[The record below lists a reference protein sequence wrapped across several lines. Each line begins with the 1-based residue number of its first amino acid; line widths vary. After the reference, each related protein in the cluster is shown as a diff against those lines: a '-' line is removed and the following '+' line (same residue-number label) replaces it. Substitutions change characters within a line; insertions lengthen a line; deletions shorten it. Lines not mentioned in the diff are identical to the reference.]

1 MNGSNGA
8 REDEMDIDERERAA
22 DLLAAHHSFPGPFG
36 LRVMVQ
42 PHARDHV
49 LVKLGEVV
57 DVVVVSVSERVSS
70 KGAWVSLA
78 VTVHAESA
86 YAVLDA
92 YAAVNGL
99 PGVGMTL

>member
-1 MNGSNGA
+1 MGT
-8 REDEMDIDERERAA
+8 DERERAA

-42 PHARDHV
+42 PHAREDV
-49 LVKLGEVV
+49 LQRLGGVG
-57 DVVVVSVSERVSS
+57 DVVVVSVTERVSS

-78 VTVHAESA
+78 VTLHAESP

-92 YAAVNGL
+92 YAVLNGV